1 MNLVTGGT
9 GLVGAHLLLHLLQ
22 KGEKVR
28 ALFRNEKSILK
39 TKKLFNQLNY
49 SDLFYQ
55 IEWFTGNVND
65 IPSLELAFKNIDY
78 VYHCAALISFDSVE
92 EENLRKINIEGTA
105 NMVNCSLAFGVKK
118 FCYVSSILCLG

>member
-49 SDLFYQ
+49 SDLFYH

-65 IPSLELAFKNIDY
+65 IPSLELAFKNI
-78 VYHCAALISFDSVE
+78 VGRSVLS
-92 EENLRKINIEGTA
+92 NLGR
-105 NMVNCSLAFGVKK
+105 
-118 FCYVSSILCLG
+118 